1 MHREDVEP
9 SKSGVYQGYPAALV
23 SLSMLSDSDF
33 ERRPWISGG
42 QFDDVDAQ
50 AAHLHGY
57 GQQYQQLSG
66 GPFEGRYRSFVFGD
80 DLGIHFEMANRALAQ
95 SASTPLGRYAACL
108 LTETS
113 PPCAL
118 NAGEFSQNHVALCPE
133 NKVLEGKTSAGLS
146 ICCMD
151 LSREL
156 LPEDGYSLRTARIAS
171 DPARSR
177 QLRELVHSGLSA
189 FSTLESLS
197 SYPAAVKGFKSSLG
211 DLLWRMGTESRD
223 EDIGRMNHYTSAR
236 TLLTF
241 RRAREY
247 IHHALAD
254 GISIVALCKE
264 MGLSRRSL
272 ESVFRSVIGMGP
284 GSYIRTLQLNHIR
297 RDLMSDAGAN
307 VSIGVIAARR
317 GIWHWS
323 RFSRHYRLLF
333 GELPSQT
340 RLRHGTRRG
349 TAAGMATLSL
359 P

>member
-1 MHREDVEP
+1 MV
-9 SKSGVYQGYPAALV
+9 
-23 SLSMLSDSDF
+23 SDS
-33 ERRPWISGG
+33 ESQRQPWISGG

-57 GQQYQQLSG
+57 GQQYQQLSS
-66 GPFEGRYRSFVFGD
+66 GPFEGKYRSFVFGD

-95 SASTPLGRYAACL
+95 SASTPQGRYAACL

-118 NAGEFSQNHVALCPE
+118 NAAVFSQNQVALCPQA
-133 NKVLEGKTSAGLS
+133 KMLEGKTSAGLS

-151 LSREL
+151 VSSTL
-156 LPEDGYSLRTARIAS
+156 LPDEGYSLKAARILS
-171 DPARSR
+171 DPNRSR
-177 QLRELVHSGLSA
+177 QLRELVHSGLTA
-189 FSTLESLS
+189 FSTLESLD

-211 DLLWRMGTESRD
+211 DLLWQMAAESRD
-223 EDIGRMNHYTSAR
+223 KDLRQVNHHTGAR

-247 IHHALAD
+247 VHHNLAD

-264 MGLSRRSL
+264 IGLSRRSL

-284 GSYIRTLQLNHIR
+284 GSYVRTLQLNHIR
-297 RDLMSDAGAN
+297 RDLMSEAGAN
-307 VSIGVIAARR
+307 ESIGVIAARR

-323 RFSRHYRLLF
+323 RFSSHYRLLF

-349 TAAGMATLSL
+349 TIAGAARASMPLI
-359 P
+359 